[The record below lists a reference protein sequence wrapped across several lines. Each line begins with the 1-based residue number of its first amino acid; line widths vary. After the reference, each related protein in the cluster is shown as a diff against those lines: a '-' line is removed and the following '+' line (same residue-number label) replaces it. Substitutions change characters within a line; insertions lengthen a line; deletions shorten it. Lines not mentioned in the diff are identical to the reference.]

1 MMTWAFRLGMQI
13 FGPLAL
19 VGAAVLLPV
28 TLTGDAVK
36 TSLTTGRPA
45 AAAAR
50 PGFSSFSKFTVTNL
64 KRGSPRFWAFFVYMY
79 AAAIYVCW
87 LLRRYYRAYVV
98 LRQRYVWCCG
108 WG

>member
-36 TSLTTGRPA
+36 TSLTGHANA
-45 AAAAR
+45 AATAAATVPR
-50 PGFSSFSKFTVTNL
+50 LGYSSFSKFTVTNL
-64 KRGSPRFWAFFVYMY
+64 KSGSPRYWAFFVFMY
-79 AAAIYVCW
+79 GAAIYVCW

-98 LRQRYVWCCG
+98 LRQR
-108 WG
+108 